1 MRDRSSIWIGL
12 ADLLLCVLSVVIV
25 AVAPTRAKTEG
36 VKEKAEY
43 LISAEW
49 SVDVDADVDIWL
61 IPPSKKPVFY
71 GSRDVG
77 CARLDSDNRGFI
89 DERINLA
96 DGSTV
101 KVDSDK
107 ETISLRCVEPGR
119 YDLGVNLFAYRE
131 KGAALSGGGRALSL
145 KVHVDIAAVNPTVH
159 VVFAKDVTLDHVG
172 QTINVESFDLS
183 SQGVIALTDPPLEA
197 VTARAYK
204 TSSNP

>member
-25 AVAPTRAKTEG
+25 AVAPKEPAQSG
-36 VKEKAEY
+36 VPEKAEY
-43 LISAEW
+43 LMSAEW
-49 SVDVDADVDIWL
+49 NVDLDADVDIWL
-61 IPPSKKPVFY
+61 IPPTKKPVFY

-89 DERINLA
+89 DDVVTIA
-96 DGSTV
+96 DGTKV

-119 YDLGVNLFAYRE
+119 YDIGVNLYAFRQD
-131 KGAALSGGGRALSL
+131 GAARAGALPGQGV
-145 KVHVDIAAVNPTVH
+145 KVRVEIVQVNPKVQ
-159 VVFAKDVTLDHVG
+159 VVFARDVTLDRVG

-183 SQGVIALTDPPLEA
+183 GQGRIALAEPPLEL
-197 VTARAYK
+197 VTAKAYR
-204 TSSNP
+204 TAGVQ